1 MATKNV
7 ASIGAGLASVGPNSN
22 AKIEGVITVISPMKT
37 GKTCTYYDGEISDN
51 YSSPRFCGFN
61 STVRRRLE
69 ESYEKGESVVLQGCE
84 IKKSRYRDGLEI
96 IVKKGTDILKSE
108 KSFEISKDN
117 KAMVLLEKVQELPQ
131 YQRINVRVKVMHMED
146 VTESRS
152 GEKVQEVIIADATE
166 INGLMVK
173 DYCGYKAF
181 QQQRKCA
188 QLRK

>member
-1 MATKNV
+1 MATKNA

-22 AKIEGVITVISPMKT
+22 AKVEGVITVISPMKT

-51 YSSPRFCGFN
+51 YSSLRFVVLTLQYVVG
-61 STVRRRLE
+61 
-69 ESYEKGESVVLQGCE
+69 YEKGESVVLQGCE
-84 IKKSRYRDGLEI
+84 IKKSRHGDGLEI

-117 KAMVLLEKVQELPQ
+117 KAVVLLEKVQELPQ

-152 GEKVQEVIIADATE
+152 GEKLQEVIIADAT
-166 INGLMVK
+166 GQVK
-173 DYCGYKAF
+173 LAVWGNTLE
-181 QQQRKCA
+181 Q
-188 QLRK
+188 

>member
-1 MATKNV
+1 M
-7 ASIGAGLASVGPNSN
+7 
-22 AKIEGVITVISPMKT
+22 
-37 GKTCTYYDGEISDN
+37 
-51 YSSPRFCGFN
+51 N

-84 IKKSRYRDGLEI
+84 IKKSRHGDGLEI

-117 KAMVLLEKVQELPQ
+117 KAVVLLEKVQELPQ

-152 GEKVQEVIIADATE
+152 GEKVQEVIIADATGQVKLAVWGEHLGAVKEGSSFE
-166 INGLMVK
+166 INGLMVRLLWLQK
-173 DYCGYKAF
+173 PFNSKGNVHN
-181 QQQRKCA
+181 
-188 QLRK
+188 